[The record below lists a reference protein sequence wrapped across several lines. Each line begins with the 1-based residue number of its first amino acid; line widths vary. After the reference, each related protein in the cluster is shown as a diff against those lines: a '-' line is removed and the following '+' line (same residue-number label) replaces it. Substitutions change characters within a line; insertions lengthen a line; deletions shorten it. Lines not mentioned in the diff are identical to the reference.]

1 MYCMKRA
8 VVFVVGLVAA
18 LAIAIEFFTVKKQAL
33 FISELK
39 LIPLWLL
46 VGLTLFLLARNLLF
60 RKYKKKYDYLL
71 ILMGL
76 VSIACVWIHQYRF
89 ENISN
94 SKSLFKARTYQI
106 GSDGGLHFDFK
117 ENGYVIVEKQDH
129 WSVSEYLGTYIK
141 NDSSLTMAVTLDFD
155 LSKKAIIRQDSL
167 IFEDAI
173 RCEMIKRVE

>member
-1 MYCMKRA
+1 MERA
-8 VVFVVGLVAA
+8 AVFVVGLVGT
-18 LAIAIEFFTVKKQAL
+18 LTIVIEFFTVKKQAQY
-33 FISELK
+33 ISELK

-46 VGLTLFLLARNLLF
+46 VGLTLFFLARNLLF
-60 RKYKKKYDYLL
+60 RKYKKKYDYLVVF
-71 ILMGL
+71 IGL
-76 VSIACVWIHQYRF
+76 VSIACVCIHQYRF

-94 SKSLFKARTYQI
+94 SKTLFKARTYQI

-117 ENGYVIVEKQDH
+117 KNGYVIVEKQDH

-155 LSKKAIIRQDSL
+155 LSRKAIIQQDSL

-173 RCEMIKRVE
+173 RCEMIKEIE